1 MTELREDQYELL
13 YEANRMDSPIL
24 VEEDAVDAVRDVL
37 GEALKQRRL
46 TDPSSLSLEAL
57 AANCAGDG
65 DTDADADADADGE
78 TVDLTQLA
86 QTPETG
92 SSPDALEAAEP
103 EKPTS
108 IDALEADDRR
118 ELKTLVEKHS
128 MMAPRTPDYAEEL
141 EAEALEIASWA
152 DSIDEIRTEL

>member
-1 MTELREDQYELL
+1 MTELSEDQVELL
-13 YEANRMDSPIL
+13 YEAQRMDSPTL

-37 GEALKQRRL
+37 GEALKQRGL

-57 AANCAGDG
+57 AANCAGD
-65 DTDADADADADGE
+65 ADADGE
-78 TVDLTQLA
+78 TVDLAQLA

-92 SSPDALEAAEP
+92 SSHDALEDAEP
-103 EKPTS
+103 EEPTS
-108 IDALEADDRR
+108 IAALEAGDRR

-128 MMAPRTPDYAEEL
+128 VMASRTPDYAEEL

-152 DSIDEIRTEL
+152 ASIDEIRDEL